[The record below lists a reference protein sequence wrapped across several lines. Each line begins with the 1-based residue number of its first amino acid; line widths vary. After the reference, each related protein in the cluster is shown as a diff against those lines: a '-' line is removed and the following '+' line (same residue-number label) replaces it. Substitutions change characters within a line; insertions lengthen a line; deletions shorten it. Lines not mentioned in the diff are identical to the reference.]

1 MLSFVIPAHDE
12 SALVGAT
19 IRAIHAAVRDAGV
32 SYEIVV
38 VDDASSDGTAEKA
51 QAAGARVVRVE
62 VRQIA
67 AARNAGAAV
76 AQGDTLVFVDAD
88 TLVNAAVI
96 RGVLAARAGGAVG
109 GGAAVAV
116 DDPTPRY
123 VKWMMPVLVFAFRR
137 LHWAAGCFL
146 FCSRAAFTAVK
157 GFDEKLYV
165 SEEIALSRAL
175 HKFGRFV
182 VLKES
187 VVTSGRK
194 LRTYSGKEVFETFMR
209 IGLGGRRA
217 LRDRRALGMW
227 YGPRREDRAGQ

>member
-12 SALVGAT
+12 AALIGAT
-19 IRAIHAAVRDAGV
+19 IRAIHAAARDARV

-38 VDDASSDGTAEKA
+38 VDDASSDGTGVAADAE
-51 QAAGARVVRVE
+51 GARVVRTE

-67 AARNAGAAV
+67 AARNAGAAI

-88 TLVNAAVI
+88 TLVTPAVI

-109 GGAAVAV
+109 GGAAVTV

-123 VKWMMPVLVFAFRR
+123 VKWVMPVVVFSFRR
-137 LHWAAGCFL
+137 LRWAAGCFL
-146 FCSRAAFTAVK
+146 FCSRAAFNAVH
-157 GFDEKLYV
+157 GFDEKLFV

-175 HKFGRFV
+175 HKHGKFV

-194 LRTYSGKEVFETFMR
+194 LRTYSGKEMFGTFVR

-217 LRDRRALGMW
+217 LQDRRGLGMW
-227 YGPRREDRAGQ
+227 YGPRREDPTRH